1 MSFSSAAAGELHVF
15 ADAVRDIVNR
25 SFDSFLH
32 DDVKLAKTVWNRWR
46 RASTTST

>member
-32 DDVKLAKTVWNRWR
+32 DDVKLAKTVEPLE
-46 RASTTST
+46 AAL